1 MQLKLPKTLL
11 DWVIQVKGDTS
22 PQAFII
28 DQLFLLKQTANQK
41 EGVNNDKE
49 REERGD
55 TRPL

>member
-11 DWVIQVKGDTS
+11 DWIVEAKGDTS

-41 EGVNNDKE
+41 EGVNNDTARKE
-49 REERGD
+49 REAK
-55 TRPL
+55 T